1 MINGYIQFK
10 KRRELGE
17 ILSDTFS
24 FARQNYKPLIAV
36 LIKTSLIPYI
46 LVVLASVYYQ
56 YVVSDLS
63 RLASI
68 DFIIGIGAMG
78 ITSLLFFATSS
89 STVFSYIKEYETCK
103 GIELDHNYILDE
115 AKSNYGNMIGL
126 SLLAYL
132 MLVFGLIFFVIP
144 GIYFLVPIAMFF
156 PIVLFKEMSIF
167 SSVGESFRLIKDYWW
182 VTFGTLIVT
191 VVVIGIMSFA
201 FSVPSLV
208 YTMVKSMVSIS
219 QSGDL
224 TPGIGSQDFI
234 ALLLNAI
241 ASAGSNLL
249 SVVLLIALGFIYFD
263 LDEEKNRTG
272 LRQKIDELDA

>member
-1 MINGYIQFK
+1 MINGHIQFK

-24 FARQNYKPLIAV
+24 FTRQNYKPLIAV

-56 YVVSDLS
+56 YVVADLAMLQS
-63 RLASI
+63 TN
-68 DFIIGIGAMG
+68 FGIGIGAMG
-78 ITSLLFFATSS
+78 IASLIFFATSS
-89 STVFSYIKEYETCK
+89 STVFSFIKEYEACK
-103 GIELDHNYILDE
+103 GVDLDHNYILDE
-115 AKSNYGNMIGL
+115 AKSNFGNMIGL
-126 SLLAYL
+126 ALLAYL
-132 MLVFGLIFFVIP
+132 MLIFGLVFFVIP
-144 GIYFLVPIAMFF
+144 GIYFMVPIAMFF
-156 PIVLFKEMSIF
+156 PVVLFREMSIF
-167 SSVGESFRLIKDYWW
+167 SSVGESFRLIKGYWW

-224 TPGIGSQDFI
+224 STVGQSQDFI
-234 ALLLNAI
+234 AILLNAI